1 MSRSTSV
8 AIIGAGPYGLS
19 IAAHL
24 RARGVDHRIFGT
36 AMQFWRSHMPR
47 GMHLKSE
54 GFASD
59 LYDARGAFRLG
70 DFCAEQ
76 GLAYA
81 DVGVPIE
88 RLTFCAYGLAFARR
102 YVPDLEDRQIVAIE
116 RADDG
121 FALELDDGD
130 TFHARQV
137 VLAIGIDRFA
147 HTPDALTHLPAHALS
162 HSSDHSDAVAFHG
175 RDVIVLGAGASAV
188 DTAAALAENGARVRL
203 IARRAAL
210 PFAGTGPWPSKRS
223 VLGRIRMPMTG
234 LGPGWK
240 SRFFCDAPLAFHRLP
255 QSYRLR
261 AVKSHLGPAAG
272 YFMRDR
278 VIGRVPLLL
287 RSTVERAVVAG
298 DRVQLRLA
306 TPDGTKDVTTDHV
319 IAATGYRIDVR
330 ALGFLSDA
338 IRAQMDCVERT
349 PVLSSNF
356 ESSIRG
362 LYFVGAVAANSFGPL
377 MRFAFGAGFAARRL
391 AAHFS

>member
-1 MSRSTSV
+1 MSRSTTV

-24 RARGVDHRIFGT
+24 RARGVDHRIFG
-36 AMQFWRSHMPR
+36 APMQFWRSHMPR

-59 LYDARGAFRLG
+59 LYDPKGEFRLR
-70 DFCAEQ
+70 DFCAER
-76 GLAYA
+76 GIRYA

-88 RLTFCAYGLAFARR
+88 RLTFCAYGEAFARR
-102 YVPDLEDRQIVAIE
+102 YVPDLEDRRLVALE
-116 RADDG
+116 RSADG

-130 TFHARQV
+130 RLHARHV

-147 HTPDALTHLPAHALS
+147 HTPETLAHLPAYALS

-175 RDVIVLGAGASAV
+175 RDVVVLGAGASAV
-188 DTAAALAENGARVRL
+188 DTAAALAESGARVRL

-223 VLGRIRMPMTG
+223 VLGRIRTPMTG
-234 LGPGWK
+234 IGPGWK

-261 AVKSHLGPAAG
+261 AVKSHLGPSAG
-272 YFMRDR
+272 YFMRER
-278 VIGRVPLLL
+278 VLGRVPLLL
-287 RSTVERAVVAG
+287 RSTVERADASG
-298 DRVQLRLA
+298 DRVHLRLA
-306 TPDGTKDVTTDHV
+306 TPEGTQDVTTEHV
-319 IAATGYRIDVR
+319 IAATGYRVDVR
-330 ALGFLSDA
+330 SLGFLSDA
-338 IRAQMDCVERT
+338 IRTELDCVERT

-356 ESSIRG
+356 ESSVRG
-362 LYFVGAVAANSFGPL
+362 LYFVGAASANSFGPM
-377 MRFAFGAGFAARRL
+377 MRFTFGAGFAARRL
-391 AAHFS
+391 TAHFG